1 MLRRLTLGLAGLSLV
16 AIVAACNSSNTNNI
30 NGGVGIGPD
39 VPTSTLYAA
48 ISNTNGVSIYE
59 APLATG
65 ATASYQIGGSSTT
78 FDGPQYLAFDTGDVG
93 SVLNKSLWVTN
104 YDASSGAS
112 SITVIKY
119 LATGNVIPLQQ
130 LIYGAMGQPRGIAIN
145 PTTGDVAVA
154 VVFPAAQTPALP
166 SQLLIFSTADNG
178 STAPYAT
185 ISGPS
190 TGLNVPSGM
199 SYDGNGNVFV
209 ANRQGA
215 SVESFVVPTPTPTP
229 ASTPSPTPTPSPTAT
244 PAVTPTPTTAPT
256 PQVTYDVAPLTDI
269 TGVLTGLVNPTSV
282 ALDSAGNVYVS
293 DAGNASIRV
302 FAKGSTGNVAPTRVI
317 SGAATDLTIPLD
329 VRVDSTGMIYVSD
342 AGAQKILIFSATAS
356 GNVAPTVTL
365 PVAAGVVGIGLSP

>member
-16 AIVAACNSSNTNNI
+16 AIVAACNSTNTSNLNN
-30 NGGVGIGPD
+30 GVGIGPN

-48 ISNTNGVSIYE
+48 ISNTNGISIYE

-65 ATASYQIGGSSTT
+65 AAASYQIGGASTT
-78 FDGPQYLAFDTGDVG
+78 FDGPQYLAFDTGDAG
-93 SVLNKSLWVTN
+93 TTLNNSLWITN

-130 LIYGAMGQPRGIAIN
+130 VEYGAMGQPRGIAIN
-145 PTTGDVAVA
+145 PTTDDVAVA
-154 VVFPAAQTPALP
+154 AVFPAAQSPALP
-166 SQLLIFSTADNG
+166 SQLQIYQTADNG
-178 STAPYAT
+178 STAPYAI

-215 SVESFVVPTPTPTP
+215 SVESFAVPTPTPTP
-229 ASTPSPTPTPSPTAT
+229 ATTPSPTPSPTAT
-244 PAVTPTPTTAPT
+244 PAVTPSPTAAPT
-256 PQVTYDVAPLTDI
+256 PQVTYDVVPLTDI
-269 TGVLTGLVNPTSV
+269 AGSLTGLVNPTSV
-282 ALDSAGNVYVS
+282 AIDSAGNVYVS

-302 FAKGSTGNVAPTRVI
+302 FAKGSTGNIAPTRVI

-329 VRVDSTGMIYVSD
+329 IRVDSTGMIYVSD
-342 AGAQKILIFSATAS
+342 AGAQKILIFSATAT